1 MQPSSTETQLRQLW
15 GRWMSLL
22 SRLQDDPKV
31 ALVLDS
37 RLGQY
42 LSKHPFL
49 AVTLVLFVAM
59 AAVPVGLFLTF
70 AVVTLTMSV
79 VGFVF
84 LEGFLLFVAAV
95 TLLCVLSGVAFFSV
109 LVSVI
114 TNTLLVTVSGLLNL
128 YDPSLTQRRFQGK
141 EGQTSAEKEEQ

>member
-1 MQPSSTETQLRQLW
+1 LKKETNSSTETQLRQLW
-15 GRWMSLL
+15 ALLL
-22 SRLQDDPKV
+22 SLPQV

-84 LEGFLLFVAAV
+84 LEGRRAEVSADLCIVFFSAA
-95 TLLCVLSGVAFFSV
+95 TDVLSLRQGSCCSWRRSLCCASCPA
-109 LVSVI
+109 SPSSPSWCPSSP
-114 TNTLLVTVSGLLNL
+114 TLCSS
-128 YDPSLTQRRFQGK
+128 PSPA
-141 EGQTSAEKEEQ
+141 S